1 MGPSEITLDFTS
13 SSPPFPSLPG
23 PLASLLVL
31 VLGSQ
36 ASPSETHA
44 LSSSDSS
51 ITTTPMLRE
60 PMMVPHQEPLMLMEH
75 PFNTIL
81 SITSLPP
88 CTPTLLYQPLPSEP
102 TFSDLS
108 SSDRMKLP
116 SDQF

>member
-60 PMMVPHQEPLMLMEH
+60 PPS
-75 PFNTIL
+75 NTIL

-108 SSDRMKLP
+108 SSDRMKLQ
-116 SDQF
+116 SDKF